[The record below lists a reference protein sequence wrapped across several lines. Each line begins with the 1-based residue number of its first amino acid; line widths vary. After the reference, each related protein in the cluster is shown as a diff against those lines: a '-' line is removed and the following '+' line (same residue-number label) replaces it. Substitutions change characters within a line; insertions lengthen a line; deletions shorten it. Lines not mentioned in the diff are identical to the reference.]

1 MTISRMPSWAKNI
14 IVDKAET
21 EHAGDYGACIA
32 QLLRDAMEYD
42 SLKTKFF
49 NNDLNVSL
57 MINDKYSQKANEE
70 GCLKAANGRVI
81 KGGNE

>member
-1 MTISRMPSWAKNI
+1 MGQVTVCGGYSMAN
-14 IVDKAET
+14 
-21 EHAGDYGACIA
+21 
-32 QLLRDAMEYD
+32 